1 MLNTAKIGFYSFQ
14 PNFPTKLNAIC
25 LKLFRN
31 MPLFWYLI
39 FRKSSCLKKPAWNS
53 SSMQVF
59 LLFYYFLS
67 LIAYNSIFAKSIFSL
82 KLDFLKIK
90 FQNRSISLNS
100 FKYGAFCWKVWL
112 KGVKPNFGPKTCHV
126 LHYTILK
133 ALLGSRLQ
141 DLLTNYT

>member
-14 PNFPTKLNAIC
+14 PNFPTKLNALC

-82 KLDFLKIK
+82 KLSSKMPPDWNYLGICFYFETWFLENWVAWKNLHRTQVPYK
-90 FQNRSISLNS
+90 FLFLLLLF
-100 FKYGAFCWKVWL
+100 FKF
-112 KGVKPNFGPKTCHV
+112 NF
-126 LHYTILK
+126 L
-133 ALLGSRLQ
+133 
-141 DLLTNYT
+141 

>member
-1 MLNTAKIGFYSFQ
+1 MGIYPFQ
-14 PNFPTKLNAIC
+14 PNFLAKCLMSETIQGYALVLNSI
-25 LKLFRN
+25 
-31 MPLFWYLI
+31 W
-39 FRKSSCLKKPAWNS
+39 RKSSYRQSNLKKKIAWNS

-59 LLFYYFLS
+59 S
-67 LIAYNSIFAKSIFSL
+67 SNSIFAKSIFSL